1 MRQFRRVYDLEV
13 NVSESDNQAMQ
24 DPFKLGVL
32 TTLVLIGKALKSD
45 QAINTEALISEA
57 EKLIAK
63 LPTGDKPLNE
73 QDDHTLPL
81 RWLLSGLR

>member
-1 MRQFRRVYDLEV
+1 M
-13 NVSESDNQAMQ
+13 SESDNQAMQ
-24 DPFKLGVL
+24 DPFKMGVL
-32 TTLVLIGKALKSD
+32 TALVLIGKALKAD
-45 QAINTEALISEA
+45 QALNTEALISEA

-81 RWLLSGLR
+81 RWLLSSLR